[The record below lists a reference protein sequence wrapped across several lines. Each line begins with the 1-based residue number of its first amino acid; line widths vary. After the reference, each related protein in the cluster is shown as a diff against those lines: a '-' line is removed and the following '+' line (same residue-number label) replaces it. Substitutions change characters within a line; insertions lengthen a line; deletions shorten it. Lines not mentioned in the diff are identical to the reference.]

1 MTANRKACVNRAE
14 YLHGSGKHML
24 LSHQAE
30 DTLGE
35 ESNLDQ
41 ADHGNEPCLPVCGQ
55 KSHSAKPTIQLL
67 QMEVFS
73 ASSQYEVG
81 GVVGGEVP
89 VTQTEKTST
98 GEDVL
103 GKERYSELPLT
114 VSCGPFYDEG
124 RNGGMDEV
132 EEATQITG
140 IHEAITHVWGL
151 QTQPLTSGKNINPYW
166 ILVPKRHMAFVVQ
179 TSGTG
184 PAFVPLNNLNSP
196 IPSAVSRS
204 AKSRL
209 AVGGKAEKRR

>member
-24 LSHQAE
+24 LSH
-30 DTLGE
+30 
-35 ESNLDQ
+35 
-41 ADHGNEPCLPVCGQ
+41 HGNEPCLPVCGQ

-89 VTQTEKTST
+89 VTQMDKTTE
-98 GEDVL
+98 EDVL

-114 VSCGPFYDEG
+114 VSCGPFYAEG

-140 IHEAITHVWGL
+140 IHEASSLLQRHRVATHTLVWDF
-151 QTQPLTSGKNINPYW
+151 QTQPLTSGKNIDSYW
-166 ILVPKRHMAFVVQ
+166 ILVLKRHMAFVVQ

-184 PAFVPLNNLNSP
+184 PTFVPLNNSH
-196 IPSAVSRS
+196 IP
-204 AKSRL
+204 L
-209 AVGGKAEKRR
+209 A